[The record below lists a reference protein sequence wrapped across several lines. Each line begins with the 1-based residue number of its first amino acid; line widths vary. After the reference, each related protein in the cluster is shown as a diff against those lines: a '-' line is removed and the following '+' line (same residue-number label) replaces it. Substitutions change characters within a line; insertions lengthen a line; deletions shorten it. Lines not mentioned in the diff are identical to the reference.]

1 MRVMR
6 VAYCF
11 LETPQYFGD
20 LILTKQ
26 NKALLLYSLKLHN
39 IKI

>member
-11 LETPQYFGD
+11 FREAPQYFGD
-20 LILTKQ
+20 FNTCK
-26 NKALLLYSLKLHN
+26 NK
-39 IKI
+39 IKPYFTVF

>member
-11 LETPQYFGD
+11 LEALQYFGD
-20 LILTKQ
+20 FNTCK
-26 NKALLLYSLKLHN
+26 NK
-39 IKI
+39 IKTNFKSK